1 MSKQTNILTSISDL
15 LPEGLDESTLGQIA
29 QLVAKK
35 IEEEVKVQISELTT
49 KVTSFIRGN
58 IEKLKEQAIKELELE
73 NQTFRNAQMYE
84 TVRSM
89 FAIEMTPED
98 EENGLNTLAS
108 ISEEQEQKIEVLV
121 GEVDKLLKENVN
133 LKKANKVLGGQNEKL
148 QESVASL
155 KETFKVASGKTQ
167 TKHMSD
173 SAIIVSE
180 QNFKLRDKE
189 ENKQEQKAKSNGNE
203 WLNENIISASKKL
216 IKG

>member
-1 MSKQTNILTSISDL
+1 MSKDTNILTSISDL

-29 QLVAKK
+29 NLVAKK
-35 IEEEVKVQISELTT
+35 IEEEVKLQMSDLTT

-58 IEKLKEQAIKELELE
+58 IEKLKEHAVKELELE
-73 NQTFRNAQMYE
+73 NETFRNSKLFE

-89 FAIEMTPED
+89 FAVETTNED
-98 EENGLNTLAS
+98 HLNGISNLAS
-108 ISEEQEQKIEVLV
+108 ISESQEQKIEVLV
-121 GEVDKLLKENVN
+121 GEVDKLLRENVQ
-133 LKKANKVLGGQNEKL
+133 LKKINKVLGGKNDKL
-148 QESVASL
+148 EESVASL
-155 KETFKVASGKTQ
+155 KESFKVASGKTQ

-180 QNFKLRDKE
+180 QNFKLKDRE
-189 ENKQEQKAKSNGNE
+189 EKQEQKAKVNGNE

>member
-1 MSKQTNILTSISDL
+1 MSKDTNILTSISDL

-29 QLVAKK
+29 NLVAKK
-35 IEEEVKVQISELTT
+35 IEEEVKLQMSDLTT

-58 IEKLKEQAIKELELE
+58 IEKLKEHAVKELELE
-73 NQTFRNAQMYE
+73 NETFRNSKLFE

-89 FAIEMTPED
+89 FAVETTNED
-98 EENGLNTLAS
+98 HLNGISNLAS
-108 ISEEQEQKIEVLV
+108 ISENQEQKIEVLV
-121 GEVDKLLKENVN
+121 GEVDKLLRENVQ
-133 LKKANKVLGGQNEKL
+133 LKKINKVLGGKNDKL
-148 QESVASL
+148 EESVASL
-155 KETFKVASGKTQ
+155 KESFKVASGKTQ

-180 QNFKLRDKE
+180 QNFKLKDRE
-189 ENKQEQKAKSNGNE
+189 EKQEKKAKVNGNE

>member
-1 MSKQTNILTSISDL
+1 MSKETNILTSISDL

-29 QLVAKK
+29 NLVAKK
-35 IEEEVKVQISELTT
+35 IEEEVKLQMSDLTT

-58 IEKLKEQAIKELELE
+58 IEKLKEHAVKELELE
-73 NQTFRNAQMYE
+73 NETFRNSKLFE

-89 FAIEMTPED
+89 FAIETTNED
-98 EENGLNTLAS
+98 HLNGISNLAS
-108 ISEEQEQKIEVLV
+108 ISESQEQKIDVLV
-121 GEVDKLLKENVN
+121 GEVDKLLRENVQ
-133 LKKANKVLGGQNEKL
+133 LKKINKVLGGKNEKL
-148 QESVASL
+148 EESVASL
-155 KETFKVASGKTQ
+155 KENFKVASGKTQ